1 VEDRDQQR
9 ARKHRL
15 TTETRR
21 LVAAVALL
29 DIEATDA
36 IALERMTQAARDL
49 AHRLEQLPS
58 LRAQGGLASANHD
71 DDAGLVERSP
81 FSGQSNPLAPPL
93 HVTFEGERTS
103 AWAIWPDAYE
113 GPPGVLH
120 GGFVAAAFDD
130 LMGLAQ
136 MAAGRAGYTGTLTV
150 KMRQSTPLNVRID
163 YEAGVKKVEGRR
175 IVVWGTAKVGDQV
188 VAEAEIL
195 FVERRQP

>member
-1 VEDRDQQR
+1 
-9 ARKHRL
+9 
-15 TTETRR
+15 
-21 LVAAVALL
+21 
-29 DIEATDA
+29 
-36 IALERMTQAARDL
+36 
-49 AHRLEQLPS
+49 
-58 LRAQGGLASANHD
+58 LASANHD
-71 DDAGLVERSP
+71 DDAGLAELSP
-81 FSGQSNPLAPPL
+81 CSGQSNPLAPPM
-93 HVTFEGERTS
+93 HVTFDEERTS

-150 KMRQSTPLNVRID
+150 KMRQPTPLNVRID
-163 YEAGVKKVEGRR
+163 YEAGVKRVEGRR
-175 IVVWGTAKVGDQV
+175 IIVWGTAKVGDKV